1 MGPCKQLAASR
12 SPERRPLVS
21 SAPHFR
27 VGAGLKHRRGG
38 AELGAVG
45 RVSTFLCFPAWA
57 DPFLIGR
64 WEPLGQGRA
73 GYGRDRDLLAAV
85 LVLRANSSLFYQQ
98 FPHVL
103 RDQDLAGVGGGN
115 LSCLS
120 LPRLSSVLSA
130 WMTNGDPR
138 RRGKKNL
145 GGKDQG
151 GERREQGR

>member
-103 RDQDLAGVGGGN
+103 RDQDLAGVGGGI
-115 LSCLS
+115 SPVSPFPVS
-120 LPRLSSVLSA
+120 LPSSLH
-130 WMTNGDPR
+130 G
-138 RRGKKNL
+138 
-145 GGKDQG
+145 
-151 GERREQGR
+151 